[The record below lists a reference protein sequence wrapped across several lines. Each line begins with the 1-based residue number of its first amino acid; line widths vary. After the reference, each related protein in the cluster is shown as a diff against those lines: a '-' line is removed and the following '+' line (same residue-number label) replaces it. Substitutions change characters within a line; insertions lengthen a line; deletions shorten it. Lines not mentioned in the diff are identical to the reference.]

1 MPITIRPTS
10 ADVKIAHAVARHT
23 NWRTERASE
32 ALTWGADEHVLCAAA
47 LLWWLYSRGQS
58 RQQTAANH
66 ILLTTLATTALPH
79 VLKGIF
85 NQRRP
90 DRLTVIGHLHGIP
103 ISGKPLDAFPSG
115 HAIHIGAIASAARE
129 LPRRQRFAV
138 WGLSGGL
145 LLTRI
150 VLLAHW
156 TSDVAWSRDRSIAR
170 TVAAK
175 VHGVWKKVKTAPAS
189 AGAVHH
195 LLSVLATFGSCPA
208 PGPFPGDA
216 GAQAT
221 SCRPSPS
228 ANCCRHPWHIVRT
241 ATPRPCAR

>member
-58 RQQTAANH
+58 RQHTAANH

-115 HAIHIGAIASAARE
+115 HAIHIGAIASAASE

-156 TSDVAWSRDRSIAR
+156 TSDVACGLAIGVLLERSLR
-170 TVAAK
+170 RFT
-175 VHGVWKKVKTAPAS
+175 G
-189 AGAVHH
+189 
-195 LLSVLATFGSCPA
+195 FG
-208 PGPFPGDA
+208 
-216 GAQAT
+216 
-221 SCRPSPS
+221 RK
-228 ANCCRHPWHIVRT
+228 
-241 ATPRPCAR
+241 